1 MFQNQKGTR
10 EIVSLFLFSFSA
22 ITNTMKTPAKKP
34 STKKPNVRLSP
45 QVVPTRYD
53 LHLKPDLEAH
63 TFEGQE
69 TIHLVLAKPTKTL
82 VMHSKDLDIASGS
95 VSFGKTTMYA
105 SAIGLD
111 GEKET
116 VTYIFDKA
124 IPKGKATLT
133 THFAG
138 ILTDSMRGL
147 YKSTYFVDGKEH
159 TMATTQFEA
168 TDARRAFPCFDEPAQ
183 KAVFHVSLEIPTG
196 KTAISNMLP
205 TEIVEHESGYKVVS
219 FAPTPKMS
227 TYLLAFLVGDFE
239 YLEAK
244 TKRGVLVRVYTTPGK
259 KHQAHFSLDVAV
271 KCLEFYE
278 DYFGID
284 YPLNTLDMIAI
295 PDFASAAMENWGA
308 VTYRETA
315 LLVDPENTSGAV
327 RQRVAIVIA
336 HELAH
341 QWFGN
346 LVTMEW
352 WTHLWLNEGFASYM
366 EYLAVDHLFP
376 EWNIWSHFVAEDH
389 NDALSLDS
397 LSNTHPIEIE
407 VHHPSEITEIFDEV
421 SYSKGAS
428 VIRML
433 ASYIGP
439 KAFQKGLQQYLKKHS
454 YKNTST
460 IHLWEA
466 FEQASKKPIRKMMEG
481 WTKKGGYPVISA
493 ELNNEKLTLSQERF
507 FARKPKGHA
516 GKETWMTPIMM
527 RGDREE
533 TNTVLLASNKTVVPK
548 PKDSWFT
555 LNASEAG
562 FYRSRYD
569 GALIGLL
576 HGALENGRVPAIER
590 AGIVRD
596 YRAFAEAGYVPTTEL
611 LDVLRFYTDERDY
624 TARGMAIG
632 ALGGVSSLVF
642 GTPAHELLKAFG
654 REFLKAHVA
663 DVGFEPKTGENHEDT
678 LSRSLV
684 LASAVAFND
693 TAVVAHAQK
702 LFAQRDTVAINPDL
716 RGFVYNAVAANGNAK
731 TWNTFVEMYKKA
743 ELQEEKNR
751 VGRALTRFK
760 DEVILKKTLEFAL
773 SKHVRSQDAP
783 LFLAGVTINN
793 YGKYIAWEF
802 VKKNW
807 TEIVRRY
814 GSGGGLLSRYIVK
827 VLESH
832 TDMKIHK
839 DIRAFFKKNP
849 TPQIVRSVEQVLEA
863 IETNALWKKQDE
875 KKVGKWLENYFR

>member
-1 MFQNQKGTR
+1 M
-10 EIVSLFLFSFSA
+10 
-22 ITNTMKTPAKKP
+22 NTHAKKIIA
-34 STKKPNVRLSP
+34 KKLNVRLSP
-45 QVVPTRYD
+45 HVVPTRYD

-63 TFEGQE
+63 TFEGKE

-82 VMHSKDLDIASGS
+82 VMHAKDLDIASGS
-95 VSFGKTTMYA
+95 VSFGKNTLHA
-105 SAIGLD
+105 STIGLD

-116 VTYIFDKA
+116 VTYVFDKA
-124 IPKGKATLT
+124 IPQGKATLT
-133 THFAG
+133 TNFAG

-147 YKSTYFVDGKEH
+147 YKSTYIVDGKEH

-183 KAVFHVSLEIPTG
+183 KAIFHVSLEIPTG
-196 KTAISNMLP
+196 KTAISNTLP
-205 TEIVEHESGYKVVS
+205 TEIIEHESGYKVVS

-284 YPLNTLDMIAI
+284 YPLNTLDMIAV
-295 PDFASAAMENWGA
+295 PDFAAGAMENWGA

-315 LLVDPENTSGAV
+315 LLVDAENTSGAV

-376 EWNIWSHFVAEDH
+376 EWNIWSYFVADAHDE
-389 NDALSLDS
+389 ALSLDS

-433 ASYIGP
+433 AEYIGP

-466 FEQASKKPIRKMMEG
+466 FEQASKKPIRKMMAG
-481 WTKKGGYPVISA
+481 WTTKGGYPVISA
-493 ELNNEKLTLSQERF
+493 ELKNEKLALSQERF
-507 FARKPKGHA
+507 FARKPKGESA
-516 GKETWMTPIMM
+516 RDLWMTPVVLH
-527 RGDREE
+527 GDRGEK
-533 TNTVLLASNKTVVPK
+533 NAVLLTNKKTIIPQ

-555 LNASEAG
+555 LNAGEAG
-562 FYRSRYD
+562 FFRSRYD
-569 GALIGLL
+569 DVLMRSLHNALG
-576 HGALENGRVPAIER
+576 EGRVPSIER
-590 AGIVRD
+590 AGIIRD
-596 YRAFAEAGYVPTTEL
+596 YRAFAEAGYVATTDL

-632 ALGGVSSLVF
+632 ALGSVSSLIF

-663 DVGFEPKTGENHEDT
+663 DAGFEPKTGESHEDT
-678 LSRSLV
+678 LARSLV
-684 LASAVAFND
+684 LSSAASFND
-693 TAVVAHAQK
+693 TSVVAHAQK
-702 LFAQRDTVAINPDL
+702 LFVQRDTVAINPDL

-751 VGRALTRFK
+751 IGRALTRFK
-760 DEVILKKTLEFAL
+760 DETLLKKTLEFAL

-783 LFLAGVTINN
+783 LLIAGVIANN
-793 YGKYIAWEF
+793 YGKYLAWEF
-802 VKKNW
+802 LKKNW
-807 TEIVRRY
+807 KEIVRRY

-827 VLESH
+827 ILESH
-832 TDMKIHK
+832 NDMKVYK

-849 TPQIVRSVEQVLEA
+849 TPQAARSVEQALEA
-863 IETNALWKKQDE
+863 IETNALWKKRDE
-875 KKVGKWLENYFR
+875 KKVGKWLENYFK